1 MPVTRAQ
8 RAARMREMSGVGTDD
23 VLRVTAAE
31 ARRLAIAAQRL
42 VPPRGAPTRRGVL
55 EILRDLG
62 FLQIDPT
69 NVVARSPLLVLWSR
83 IGRFDPAL
91 VEGLLASRDLFET
104 ASLIVPM
111 SDLPIHSATMRA
123 YRAATSGQPT
133 RFTRGSLE
141 GAGGGTWPERA
152 AAMLARNPQL
162 RRSVLSRLKRDGPLP
177 VTDRKSVV

>member
-1 MPVTRAQ
+1 
-8 RAARMREMSGVGTDD
+8 MSGVGTDG

-31 ARRLAIAAQRL
+31 GRRLAIAAQRL
-42 VPPRGAPTRRGVL
+42 VPRGAPTRRGVL
-55 EILRDLG
+55 EIVRDLG

-83 IGRFDPAL
+83 VGRFDPAL

-152 AAMLARNPQL
+152 PPMLARNPQ
-162 RRSVLSRLKRDGPLP
+162 RRRTVLSRLKRAGPHP
-177 VTDRKSVV
+177 APPSEARATASCTPGRG